1 MSIPYQLRLIYLLLI
16 VGLCSCRIDDRKPS
30 LQEIP
35 IYPDA
40 QIIPIKDRT
49 TDPESSQSIKFQTS
63 SSVQD
68 IKAFYQTELSKL
80 GWQYEGKAH
89 GQFLGYFNLN
99 HNGSS
104 NYELVLRMS
113 VGITENQKTVV
124 LIDQF
129 IAYQGQ
135 NIGLTP

>member
-1 MSIPYQLRLIYLLLI
+1 MSTLYRLRLIWLLFI
-16 VGLCSCRIDDRKPS
+16 IGLYSCRIDDREPS

-35 IYPDA
+35 IYPGA
-40 QIIPIKDRT
+40 QHIKK
-49 TDPESSQSIKFQTS
+49 DPNTGPPTSIEFQTS
-63 SSVQD
+63 SSTQD
-68 IKAFYQTELSKL
+68 VEAFYQTELSKL

-113 VGITENQKTVV
+113 IYDDENLETVV
-124 LIDQF
+124 TIKQF
-129 IAYQGQ
+129 IAYKGQ

>member
-1 MSIPYQLRLIYLLLI
+1 MSIPYRPRLICLLLVI
-16 VGLCSCRIDDRKPS
+16 GLYSCRIDDREPS

-35 IYPDA
+35 IYPNA
-40 QIIPIKDRT
+40 QIVPIKDRT
-49 TDPESSQSIKFQTS
+49 TESSLSIRLLIS
-63 SSVQD
+63 NPIEDVE
-68 IKAFYQTELSKL
+68 AFYQTELPKL
-80 GWQYEGKAH
+80 GWQFEGESGGH
-89 GQFLGYFNLN
+89 FGYFNLN

-113 VGITENQKTVV
+113 IGSTENQKTVV

-129 IAYQGQ
+129 IAYKGQ